1 MRSVDLQ
8 ELERYVRR
16 ADMVGVFDQ
25 PGITVLAPLDQA
37 FTDLLANPGGEELL
51 GDPVRLVELLERHV
65 IDERLTEDEIFE
77 RSELVTSGGDVLA
90 VRAEDGTI
98 GGGRIVDPD
107 QVTRNGSV
115 LHVFDPLLV
124 GALLPG

>member
-1 MRSVDLQ
+1 M
-8 ELERYVRR
+8 
-16 ADMVGVFDQ
+16 
-25 PGITVLAPLDQA
+25 LAPLDQA
-37 FTDLLANPGGEELL
+37 FADLLANPGGEDLL

-77 RSELVTSGGDVLA
+77 RSELVTIGGDVLA
-90 VRAEDGTI
+90 VDADDGTI
-98 GGGRIVDPD
+98 GGGRIVGPD

-124 GALLPG
+124 GDLLPG